1 VRFALLFKGC
11 FDGVALM
18 TEALEPIAHPFVPV
32 LFVRDDV
39 VNVMGWCDLS

>member
-11 FDGVALM
+11 FDGVALV

-32 LFVRDDV
+32 LLVRDDV
-39 VNVMGWCDLS
+39 IYVMRWCDLS

>member
-1 VRFALLFKGC
+1 VSLAFLLKPC
-11 FDGVALM
+11 FDGVALV

-32 LFVRDDV
+32 LLVRDDV